1 MIRLAQIVVL
11 SVVALALVALPAGR
25 AHTAGVKANDIV
37 ASALMPDCGGHY
49 PQPPD
54 HTSKI
59 PSDCAAMAG
68 CATQCFSSSATHV
81 SAAILPPGATTRALT
96 LADAGAVSQI
106 GSPLFRP
113 PRI

>member
-1 MIRLAQIVVL
+1 MRLAQIIVL
-11 SVVALALVALPAGR
+11 SVVALALAALPAGR
-25 AHTAGVKANDIV
+25 AHTAGVKATDVV
-37 ASALMPDCGGHY
+37 ASALTLDCGGHY

-54 HTSKI
+54 HTSKA

-68 CATQCFSSSATHV
+68 CASQCFNSSTTLV
-81 SAAILPPGATTRALT
+81 FAAIFPPAATTRALT

-106 GSPLFRP
+106 GSLPFRP